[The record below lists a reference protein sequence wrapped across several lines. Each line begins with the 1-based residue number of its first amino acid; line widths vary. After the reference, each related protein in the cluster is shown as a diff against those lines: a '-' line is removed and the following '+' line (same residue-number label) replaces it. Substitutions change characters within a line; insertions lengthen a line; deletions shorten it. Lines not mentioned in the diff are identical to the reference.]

1 MESLIEK
8 DIHVM
13 RTLIIILGTVT
24 INSSLIYAQS
34 DLAEEKF
41 ELYGIKEVEVRGSFC
56 DVTVKGYTGQTL
68 YFDGKISG
76 SSGKNYSIE
85 YDRDGSFLK
94 IWVESPHNNWGFTR
108 GQLNLR
114 VPDGIEVV
122 VDNSSGDVYA
132 SDLTGRNIRLEA
144 SSGDI
149 EANDIGNDLLL
160 ETSSGDIELTGLNGN
175 LRSKSSSGDQ
185 RLRKVKGDID
195 GRSSSGRISLDD
207 IVGDIVA
214 ETSSGGIELDGF
226 KGGLKLESTSGSLN
240 GDEIELTTN
249 SSFRSSSG
257 SIDMELVN
265 EIESLNFDLDASS
278 GSLRIGGRRAEDRY
292 IDRQGGDIEIKG
304 VSSSGSQRYSN

>member
-1 MESLIEK
+1 MKIL
-8 DIHVM
+8 M
-13 RTLIIILGTVT
+13 IILGTVA

-34 DLAEEKF
+34 DFVEENF
-41 ELYGIKEVEVRGSFC
+41 EMDGIKEIEVRGSFC
-56 DVTVKGYTGQTL
+56 DVSVKGYTGQTL

-94 IWVESPHNNWGFTR
+94 IWVESLRNNWGFTR
-108 GQLNLR
+108 GQLNLK
-114 VPDGIEVV
+114 VPHGIEVV

-132 SDLTGRNIRLEA
+132 ADLSGRNIKLEA

-149 EANDIGNDLLL
+149 EANDIDNDLLL
-160 ETSSGDIELTGLNGN
+160 ETSSGDIELTGLSGN
-175 LRSKSSSGDQ
+175 LKSKSSSGDQ
-185 RLRKVKGDID
+185 RLRNVSGNID
-195 GRSSSGRISLDD
+195 GRSSSGRIDLQD
-207 IVGDIVA
+207 IKGDIVA

-240 GDEIELTTN
+240 GDEIELTAN

-257 SIDMELVN
+257 SIDIELVN
-265 EIESLNFDLDASS
+265 DIESLSFDLNASS
-278 GSLRIGGRRAEDRY
+278 GSLRIGDRRAEDRY
-292 IDRQGGDIEIKG
+292 IDRRGGGIEIKG